1 MLDQITLASFPSF
14 KSSVK
19 ARWAPVFL
27 TPVAGSPERLIIGV
41 AAASTD
47 GCHLEL
53 ANALDRLR
61 CLYGDSA
68 SAALIAVQVTASELA
83 EDLQKR
89 GVAAIAE
96 PRLAASSLSM
106 GESRDAEGTTVAAI
120 AQGWL
125 KALSSLHR
133 EPMNS
138 EANLVNIDEALT
150 AQGSRVDR
158 LPALVLDYVVQR
170 KAGLANYFH
179 RDLRSGAQRRTR
191 STASGIVVDFSG
203 PQVVANFGTLKASS
217 ITKSVDTIKH
227 RLWDL
232 KVDRDRDCANHFRF
246 HEMLIQVPSFEDPQ
260 LTLRQVNQTKEALQD
275 LEGQADQEELRL
287 RPLHTVAEIG
297 ERVLEAE
304 AA

>member
-14 KSSVK
+14 TNGVK

-41 AAASTD
+41 AVVSSD

-61 CLYGDSA
+61 CLYGDNA
-68 SAALIAVQVTASELA
+68 SAAFIAVQVTACELA
-83 EDLQKR
+83 DDLQKR
-89 GVAAIAE
+89 GIAAISE

-106 GESRDAEGTTVAAI
+106 GESREAEGSTLAAI

-133 EPMNS
+133 EQMNAA
-138 EANLVNIDEALT
+138 ANVVNMDNALA
-150 AQGSRVDR
+150 AQGSRLDR
-158 LPALVLDYVVQR
+158 LPTLVLDYVVQR
-170 KAGLANYFH
+170 KAGMANYFH

-203 PQVVANFGTLKASS
+203 PRVVANFGTLKASA
-217 ITKSVDTIKH
+217 IAKSVDTIKH

-232 KVDRDRDCANHFRF
+232 KVDRDRDSANHFRF
-246 HEMLIQVPSFEDPQ
+246 HEMLIQVPSFDDPQ
-260 LTLRQVNQTKEALQD
+260 LTQRQVNQTKEALQD
-275 LEGQADQEELRL
+275 LEEQADQEELRL

-297 ERVLEAE
+297 ARSRG
-304 AA
+304 